1 MLLAGGLTLDLD
13 ITYILVL
20 ALLLIPLLVL
30 NLFVFG
36 PFMKLFEERHERL
49 EGALERA
56 AQRLEEAEHKAAAF
70 EEKIQVASSRGLE
83 VRNRIRAE
91 AQREMSARVDEEKSR
106 LAVKLEK
113 ALAEINTARLA
124 ALTQMESDSKRL
136 AETTATKLLG
146 RGI

>member
-1 MLLAGGLTLDLD
+1 MLLAGGLKLDLD

-70 EEKIQVASSRGLE
+70 EEKIQVASARGLE

-91 AQREMSARVDEEKSR
+91 AQREMNARVEDEKSR
-106 LAVKLEK
+106 LAARLEK
-113 ALAEINTARLA
+113 ALAEINAARLS
-124 ALTQMESDSKRL
+124 ALSQMENDSKRL